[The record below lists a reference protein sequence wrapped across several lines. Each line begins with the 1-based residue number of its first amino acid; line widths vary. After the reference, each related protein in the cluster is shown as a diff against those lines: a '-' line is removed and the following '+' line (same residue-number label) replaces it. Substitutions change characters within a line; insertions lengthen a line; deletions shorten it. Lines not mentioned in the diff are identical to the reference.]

1 MSLSLPGLL
10 RVVSIWAAPT
20 RLPPLPPPFP
30 PPSPPPPAPGLP
42 ARHPMGRPMET
53 SNPSFPHSRGRPGSP
68 SRTGLRVGGTPSAR
82 GRVPPGLGCR
92 RAGPHPPFPTP
103 LPPPPFLLDVL
114 PRPPRTLRPGPLFF
128 AVLMSLFLS
137 LSVCPSLVR
146 LPPPALS
153 PSPHSP
159 TAPHVFHVHPC
170 VRPAPF
176 VSVWGGPAAGPAQWL
191 SVIRGQADGV
201 GRRRAVRGPRR
212 PARGQAAA
220 RRGWNE
226 EQRVRPQRARSGKGG
241 TGPLAHGAE
250 PLGRREAQP
259 VQVSEH
265 GTVRHGTATATAG
278 EPGRPLPDADEL
290 GWGTPTGP
298 RGRQQVPRTTVPR
311 ERRLFPF
318 SQRCFGSG
326 AAEEAP
332 GQEQHFWVLSPAYFQ
347 R

>member
-1 MSLSLPGLL
+1 
-10 RVVSIWAAPT
+10 
-20 RLPPLPPPFP
+20 
-30 PPSPPPPAPGLP
+30 
-42 ARHPMGRPMET
+42 MET

-92 RAGPHPPFPTP
+92 RAGPPFPTP
-103 LPPPPFLLDVL
+103 LPPPPSLLDVL
-114 PRPPRTLRPGPLFF
+114 PRPPRTPRPGPLFF
-128 AVLMSLFLS
+128 CSADVSLS
-137 LSVCPSLVR
+137 LSVCLSVSCPSAPSGSVALPSFPDGSPRFPRPSRVSIR
-146 LPPPALS
+146 LPSCLS
-153 PSPHSP
+153 
-159 TAPHVFHVHPC
+159 
-170 VRPAPF
+170 
-176 VSVWGGPAAGPAQWL
+176 WGGPAAGPAQWL

-265 GTVRHGTATATAG
+265 GTVRHGTAMDTAG
-278 EPGRPLPDADEL
+278 APGRPLPAADAL
-290 GWGTPTGP
+290 GWGPPAGP
-298 RGRQQVPRTTVPR
+298 RGRQQVRRTAVPR
-311 ERRLFPF
+311 ERRRFPF

-326 AAEEAP
+326 AAEEAA
-332 GQEQHFWVLSPAYFQ
+332 GQEQHLRVLSPAYFQ